1 MNNPNVFINVSRRIK
16 FETSYPN
23 LFVNLFSIDTKPM
36 TTDTFAKIIH
46 LEINERTDLLWRVIV
61 KSNL

>member
-1 MNNPNVFINVSRRIK
+1 MNNPNVFINLSRKIK
-16 FETSYPN
+16 FEISYPN

-46 LEINERTDLLWRVIV
+46 LETNAKD
-61 KSNL
+61 